1 MKIANILRR
10 IAFDEW
16 GGTETAVWN
25 ASKELCSMGNNVEVL
40 STTAL
45 CSTESEVIDGIVV
58 KRFPYFYPQLF
69 LKSENALALDKK
81 GGNPFSLGLYSY
93 LAASDFDI
101 LHTHAMGRIAKE
113 VRKAARKIGVPYVIS
128 FHGGNYDVP
137 QSEFDEMAKPLKGSI
152 GYGRFVEKLFRL
164 DCDIVEQA
172 DGVICVG
179 QNELEELKKRFPDKR
194 AVCIPNGVDADKFQ
208 KNISA
213 DFRAAH
219 NIPKDKKLILCV
231 SRIDYQK
238 NQLALVR
245 LVKDLAARG
254 ERVHCAIV
262 GFVTSRPY
270 YEMLKAAVK
279 TEGLEADFTFVE
291 GLPPDSEMLVSAYR
305 SADLFALPS
314 VHEPFGI
321 VALEAWSAGVPLIA
335 ARVGGLKTLVEDG
348 KTGYL
353 FDPQSPEEMLAAY
366 RSAMQNASAI
376 SALGASQAREKY
388 SWNAVAKQ
396 LFDFY
401 KTVLHGK

>member
-1 MKIANILRR
+1 M
-10 IAFDEW
+10 
-16 GGTETAVWN
+16 
-25 ASKELCSMGNNVEVL
+25 
-40 STTAL
+40 
-45 CSTESEVIDGIVV
+45 
-58 KRFPYFYPQLF
+58 
-69 LKSENALALDKK
+69 
-81 GGNPFSLGLYSY
+81 
-93 LAASDFDI
+93 
-101 LHTHAMGRIAKE
+101 
-113 VRKAARKIGVPYVIS
+113 
-128 FHGGNYDVP
+128 
-137 QSEFDEMAKPLKGSI
+137 
-152 GYGRFVEKLFRL
+152 
-164 DCDIVEQA
+164 
-172 DGVICVG
+172 
-179 QNELEELKKRFPDKR
+179 
-194 AVCIPNGVDADKFQ
+194 
-208 KNISA
+208 
-213 DFRAAH
+213 
-219 NIPKDKKLILCV
+219 

-376 SALGASQAREKY
+376 SAVGAVQAREKY